1 MISWTSFPFIFTV
14 GSGFWRF
21 NNVIMSSCTG
31 WQPGMQ
37 ENAAEWDDDWDKFQ
51 DEGLL
56 CSRKHVL
63 ITSFGWWMYLSFMN
77 KCLFFINKGSDI
89 SHHVFTSISPR
100 FHHVFLLSSWVKS
113 FLAGFTYVQEFM
125 EEGSAG
131 GEDATSA
138 LAFLPEGCLPLP
150 MLTWH

>member
-21 NNVIMSSCTG
+21 NNVITSLCTG

-56 CSRKHVL
+56 CSKKHVL
-63 ITSFGWWMYLSFMN
+63 INSFGWWMYLSFMN
-77 KCLFFINKGSDI
+77 KCLFLINKGSDI
-89 SHHVFTSISPR
+89 SHHVLREHFSPFPSR
-100 FHHVFLLSSWVKS
+100 FSAVKLSQILFSRFYIRSRVH
-113 FLAGFTYVQEFM
+113 
-125 EEGSAG
+125 G
-131 GEDATSA
+131 GRQCRGRYS
-138 LAFLPEGCLPLP
+138 
-150 MLTWH
+150 